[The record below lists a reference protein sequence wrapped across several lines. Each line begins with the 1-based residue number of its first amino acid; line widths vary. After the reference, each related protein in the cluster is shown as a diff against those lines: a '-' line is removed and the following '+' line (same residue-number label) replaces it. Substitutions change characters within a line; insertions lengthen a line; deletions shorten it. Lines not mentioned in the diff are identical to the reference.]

1 MLKICCTWGKKEKRR
16 EEKKEKEELEEKH
29 EWKKDIKRER
39 RRRDK
44 RKRLK
49 VVHRLERTFRR
60 GFGFGLENLYS
71 SLLFSEQTKRIKRD

>member
-39 RRRDK
+39 RGDK

-60 GFGFGLENLYS
+60 GFGFGLGNLYS

>member
-16 EEKKEKEELEEKH
+16 EEKKEKELEEKH

-39 RRRDK
+39 RGDK

-60 GFGFGLENLYS
+60 GFGFGLGNLYS

>member
-39 RRRDK
+39 RGDK

>member
-39 RRRDK
+39 RGDK

-60 GFGFGLENLYS
+60 GFDFGLGNLYS